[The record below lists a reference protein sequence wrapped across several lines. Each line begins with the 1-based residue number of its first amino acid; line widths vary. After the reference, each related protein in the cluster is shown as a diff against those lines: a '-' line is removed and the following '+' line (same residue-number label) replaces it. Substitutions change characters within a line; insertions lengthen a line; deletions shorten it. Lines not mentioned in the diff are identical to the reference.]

1 MKSGCTVVK
10 MEIHRSLKRD
20 SNLLNLNTI
29 MLHSD
34 VVEAVKF
41 RLFYFDSNGESV
53 DSL

>member
-10 MEIHRSLKRD
+10 MEIHLSLKLD

-34 VVEAVKF
+34 VEAVKF

-53 DSL
+53 DTL